1 MRRTECERE
10 TAGRA
15 VLLLSCLLLAAPPAL
30 ADEPAAV
37 ALFADRATP
46 IAERLPDPTDL
57 WVKPDLLPAI
67 NGFELK
73 PEGACLDELCV
84 PIDQG
89 RDSELFLRRG
99 GETWISVTGL
109 ANRLDQAW
117 VADYERAVWS
127 FGPVPAARSSFLEAA
142 MAPDFALPD
151 RSGRLVRLSDLRGKK
166 VLLLT
171 WASW

>member
-1 MRRTECERE
+1 MEARPWLTSGFLFLCA
-10 TAGRA
+10 AGAGA
-15 VLLLSCLLLAAPPAL
+15 V

-37 ALFADRATP
+37 ALFEERATP
-46 IAERLPDPTDL
+46 IGERLADPTDL
-57 WVKPDLLPAI
+57 WVRPGDLTRI

-84 PIDQG
+84 PLDQS
-89 RDSELFLRRG
+89 RDSALFLRRQ
-99 GETWISVTGL
+99 GESWISVTGL
-109 ANRLDQAW
+109 ANRLEQAW
-117 VADYERAVWS
+117 VADYERGVWS
-127 FGPVPAARSSFLEAA
+127 FASIPATRSAFVEAA

-151 RSGRLVRLSDLRGKK
+151 REGRLVRLSDFRGKK